1 MSLIEIGCCGAYCRT
16 CIAGTLGDHTCKGC
30 RMGYDDGRR
39 DIGKARCAMKVCCIK
54 KLGWEHTCADCDLAD
69 SCSTLQGFYSK
80 KAYKYGRYRKSMEFI
95 RSHGYDAYLD
105 AAVDWKQAY
114 GKLP

>member
-16 CIAGTLGDHTCKGC
+16 CPAGTLGDGTCQGC

-39 DIGKARCAMKVCCIK
+39 DISKARCPMKVCCIK
-54 KLGWEHTCADCDLAD
+54 KLGWEHTCADCALAD
-69 SCSTLQGFYSK
+69 SCNTLQGLYGK
-80 KAYKYGRYRKSMEFI
+80 KGYKYGRYRKAMEFI

-105 AAVDWKQAY
+105 AAASWKGAY